1 MKKLKIE
8 WRHFETGG
16 QTCERCGDTGGTL
29 RRVIE
34 ELSREFAEKGVV
46 MTLTETC
53 LLASSIAQSN
63 MILFNG
69 VPLEELLDGAEVSSN
84 ECCSCSCLIG
94 EDTECRTLV
103 YQGETYEDIPPGL
116 IRKAALKAVAGLT
129 P

>member
-16 QTCERCGDTGGTL
+16 QTCDRCGDTGASL

-34 ELSREFAEKGVV
+34 ELARTEGV
-46 MTLTETC
+46 TIEYQESH

-63 MILFNG
+63 MVLFNG

-94 EDTECRTLV
+94 EDTECRTLL
-103 YQGETYEDIPPGL
+103 YQGKTYEDIPEEL
-116 IRKAALKAVAGLT
+116 MREAALKALRDSA
-129 P
+129 

>member
-16 QTCERCGDTGGTL
+16 QTCERCGDTGAAL

-34 ELSREFAEKGVV
+34 ELARTEGVTVEFH
-46 MTLTETC
+46 ETH

-63 MILFNG
+63 MVLFNG

-94 EDTECRTLV
+94 EDTECRTLL
-103 YQGETYEDIPPGL
+103 YQGKTYEDIPEEL
-116 IRKAALKAVAGLT
+116 IREAAVKSLDGLT

>member
-1 MKKLKIE
+1 MKTLNIE

-16 QTCERCGDTGGTL
+16 QTCDRCGDTGASL

-34 ELSREFAEKGVV
+34 ELARTEGVTIEFH
-46 MTLTETC
+46 ETH

-63 MILFNG
+63 MVLFNG
-69 VPLEELLDGAEVSSN
+69 VPLEELLDGAEISSN

-94 EDTECRTLV
+94 EDTECRTLL
-103 YQGETYEDIPPGL
+103 YQGKTHEDIPEEL
-116 IRKAALKAVAGLT
+116 IREAALKAVAGLT